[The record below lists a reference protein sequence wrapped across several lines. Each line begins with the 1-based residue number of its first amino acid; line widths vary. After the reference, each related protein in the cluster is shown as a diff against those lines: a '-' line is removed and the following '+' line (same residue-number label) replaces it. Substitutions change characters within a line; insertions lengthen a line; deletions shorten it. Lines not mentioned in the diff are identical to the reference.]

1 MGGQA
6 LPVGLMHDTAVIAS
20 FSRYLGIESSPVS
33 HTERLVSALGSTLVI
48 ACIFF
53 ISRAVLGPTAT
64 LLIVPSMGA
73 SAVLLFAVPHGALS
87 QPWNVFG
94 GHVLSAIIG
103 VSCALLFSNEVIAA
117 SAAVGIAV
125 GVMHYLRCIHPPGGA
140 TALAAVI
147 GGEATHALGYQFVFT
162 PVLINTLVML
172 AVAFAFNFVFPWR
185 RYPAWLA
192 DRDRQTVAEV
202 PRVSERHIEHA
213 DLVAALGQIDSFIDV
228 SENDLLRIYQLA
240 TGEADQRH
248 LLPGQIVLGHYY
260 SSVERGDEWSVR
272 QIVDE
277 SNSPDPEKDMVVYK
291 VVAGAGPRR
300 SSVVTRTE
308 FARWATHE
316 LVRNANDWKRL
327 ES

>member
-1 MGGQA
+1 MIA
-6 LPVGLMHDTAVIAS
+6 LLGK
-20 FSRYLGIESSPVS
+20 YLGIESSPVS
-33 HTERLVSALGSTLVI
+33 HTERLVSALGSVLVI
-48 ACIFF
+48 ACIFL
-53 ISRAVLGPTAT
+53 ISRATLGPTAT

-103 VSCALLFSNEVIAA
+103 VSCAMIFSNEIMAA

-147 GGEATHALGYQFVFT
+147 GGEATHALGYQFVLT
-162 PVLINTLVML
+162 PVMLNALVML
-172 AVAFAFNFVFPWR
+172 AVAVAFNFVFPWR

-192 DRDRQTVAEV
+192 DKDKQAVSEV
-202 PRVSERHIEHA
+202 TRVSERHISHA
-213 DLVAALGQIDSFIDV
+213 DLVAALSQIDSFIDV

-248 LLPGQIVLGHYY
+248 LHPGQIVLGHYY
-260 SSVERGDEWSVR
+260 SSVEYGDDWSVR
-272 QIVDE
+272 QVVDE
-277 SNSPDPEKDMVVYK
+277 SQNPDPDKDMVVYK
-291 VVAGAGPRR
+291 VVAGAELRTSG
-300 SSVVTRTE
+300 VVTRTE
-308 FARWATHE
+308 FARWAMHE
-316 LVRNANDWKRL
+316 LARDANNWKRL
-327 ES
+327 DT

>member
-1 MGGQA
+1 MIA
-6 LPVGLMHDTAVIAS
+6 LLGK
-20 FSRYLGIESSPVS
+20 YLGIESSPVS
-33 HTERLVSALGSTLVI
+33 HTERLVSALGSVLVI
-48 ACIFF
+48 ACIFL
-53 ISRAVLGPTAT
+53 ISRATLGPTAT

-73 SAVLLFAVPHGALS
+73 YAVLLFAVPHGALS

-103 VSCALLFSNEVIAA
+103 VSCAMIFSNEIMAA

-147 GGEATHALGYQFVFT
+147 GGEATHALGYQFVLT
-162 PVLINTLVML
+162 PVMLNALVML
-172 AVAFAFNFVFPWR
+172 AVAVAFNFVFPWR

-192 DRDRQTVAEV
+192 DKNRQPVAE
-202 PRVSERHIEHA
+202 PTRVSERHIEHA
-213 DLVAALGQIDSFIDV
+213 DLVAALSQIDSFIDV

-260 SSVERGDEWSVR
+260 SRVEHGDDWSVR

-277 SNSPDPEKDMVVYK
+277 SHNRDPAKDMVAYK
-291 VVAGAGPRR
+291 VVAGAEPRT
-300 SSVVTRTE
+300 SGMVTRTE
-308 FARWATHE
+308 FARWATYE
-316 LVRNANDWKRL
+316 LARDANNWKRRDT
-327 ES
+327 